1 MGKPKLMASIRALHQ
16 TLCNLKPTS
25 ASSSSCL
32 CVQQSQTHSFRF
44 AADDIYKQF
53 NSIYLDPR
61 STLKGKEEEE
71 EVEREGKGEAE
82 LREEEEE
89 RESLL
94 LLALRARDSSSFD
107 SSANPCSSSADS
119 SSDSV
124 LDLLLGG
131 LSSKRFFFSP
141 CTTKSILEEA
151 KKGHKTEGG
160 GGGDGGG
167 VGGVPEPDIGEEGL
181 AFCDDSITMSMNSD
195 DPYWDFRASMEEMV
209 EAHELRDWSCL
220 QALLQC
226 YLRLNDKKTHR
237 IIVCAFIDL
246 IIHILD
252 DTERVRLHH
261 RQSSSSSSFSSLV
274 RYLN

>member
-16 TLCNLKPTS
+16 TLCNFKPTS
-25 ASSSSCL
+25 SRSSSCL

-44 AADDIYKQF
+44 AADDIYKSF

-61 STLKGKEEEE
+61 SAAKEKEEAVAGNGEE
-71 EVEREGKGEAE
+71 ELDEG
-82 LREEEEE
+82 EEE

-94 LLALRARDSSSFD
+94 LLPLRARDSSSFD

-124 LDLLLGG
+124 LDLLLSG

-151 KKGHKTEGG
+151 KKIHKD

-167 VGGVPEPDIGEEGL
+167 VGGVLEPNSGEEEL
-181 AFCDDSITMSMNSD
+181 AFCNDSITMSMNSD

-209 EAHELRDWSCL
+209 EAHGLRDWPCL

-226 YLRLNDKKTHR
+226 YLKLNDKKTHR

-246 IIHILD
+246 IINILD
-252 DTERVRLHH
+252 DAGGVRPPP
-261 RQSSSSSSFSSLV
+261 RQSSSSSSSLII
-274 RYLN
+274 

>member
-1 MGKPKLMASIRALHQ
+1 MGKPKLMASIRALQQ
-16 TLCNLKPTS
+16 TLCNFKPTS
-25 ASSSSCL
+25 SRSSSCL

-44 AADDIYKQF
+44 AADDIYKSF

-61 STLKGKEEEE
+61 SAAKEKEEA
-71 EVEREGKGEAE
+71 GAGNG
-82 LREEEEE
+82 EEE

-94 LLALRARDSSSFD
+94 LLPLRARDSSSFD

-124 LDLLLGG
+124 LDLLLSG

-151 KKGHKTEGG
+151 KKVHNDGC
-160 GGGDGGG
+160 GGDGGG
-167 VGGVPEPDIGEEGL
+167 VGGVLEPNNGEEEL
-181 AFCDDSITMSMNSD
+181 AFCNDSITMSMNSD

-209 EAHELRDWSCL
+209 EAHGLRDWPCL

-226 YLRLNDKKTHR
+226 YLKLNDKKTHR

-246 IIHILD
+246 IINILD
-252 DTERVRLHH
+252 DAGGFQKT
-261 RQSSSSSSFSSLV
+261 SLLCY
-274 RYLN
+274 RGKTIGGRGWKCN